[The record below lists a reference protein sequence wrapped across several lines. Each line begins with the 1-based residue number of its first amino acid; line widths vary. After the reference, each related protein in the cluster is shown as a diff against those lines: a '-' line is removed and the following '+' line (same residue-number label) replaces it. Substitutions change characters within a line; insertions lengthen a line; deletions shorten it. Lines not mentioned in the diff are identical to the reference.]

1 MSESNFVKNIADT
14 ISTQENQ
21 PVAVSALVLGDRIG
35 YPRRIVSDS
44 GETHDGEISGF
55 DEAYDFAS
63 EIFGTTDIVVEKDEK
78 YIWFTD
84 NS

>member
-1 MSESNFVKNIADT
+1 MSDDDFVRNIADS
-14 ISTQENQ
+14 ISNQ
-21 PVAVSALVLGDRIG
+21 DDQSVAVSALVLGDRIG
-35 YPRRIVSDS
+35 YPRRVVSED
-44 GETHDGEISGF
+44 GDTHDGELKSF

-63 EIFGTTDIVVEKDEK
+63 QIFDTNEIAVEEDEE